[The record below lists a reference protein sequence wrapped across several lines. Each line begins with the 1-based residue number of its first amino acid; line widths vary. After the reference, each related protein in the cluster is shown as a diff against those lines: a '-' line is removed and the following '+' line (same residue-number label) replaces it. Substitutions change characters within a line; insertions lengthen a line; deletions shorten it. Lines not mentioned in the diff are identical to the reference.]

1 LALKVS
7 TGIIIGI
14 ELEIIVNF
22 IPELSVLLPFA
33 AACVVLAITPGPDMA
48 LFVGRA
54 LTYGRAAGFACMAGA
69 LSGILVHTA
78 LVALGLAALMKAAP
92 TAFWVLKLAG
102 AAYLVWLA
110 FDALKNGSSFTATRN
125 TSATPKPLVQHY
137 LTGLGINLLNPK
149 IVMFFLTFLPQ
160 FVSASDPNAVGKLF
174 FLGAMFNVVSLPIII
189 PMVWLADRFAAAM
202 KANPK
207 VTRATDYLFAG
218 VFSYFAIK
226 VITAQA
232 K

>member
-1 LALKVS
+1 M
-7 TGIIIGI
+7 
-14 ELEIIVNF
+14 NF
-22 IPELSVLLPFA
+22 IPELSVLIPFA

-54 LTYGRAAGFACMAGA
+54 LTYGRAAGFAAMAGA
-69 LSGILVHTA
+69 LSGIVVHTA

-92 TAFWVLKLAG
+92 TAFWALKIAG

-125 TSATPKPLVQHY
+125 AAAAQKPLIQHY

-160 FVSASDPNAVGKLF
+160 FVSAADPHAIGKLF
-174 FLGAMFNVVSLPIII
+174 FLGLMFNVVSLPIII
-189 PMVWLADRFAAAM
+189 PMVWLADKFSNAM
-202 KANPK
+202 RANPK

-226 VITAQA
+226 VITAEA
-232 K
+232 R

>member
-1 LALKVS
+1 MS
-7 TGIIIGI
+7 
-14 ELEIIVNF
+14 F
-22 IPELSVLLPFA
+22 IPEASVLIPFA

-54 LTYGRAAGFACMAGA
+54 LSYGRAAGFACMAGA
-69 LSGILVHTA
+69 LTGILVHTA

-92 TAFWVLKLAG
+92 AAFWALKIAG

-110 FDALKNGSSFTATRN
+110 FDALKNGSSFTAVRN
-125 TSATPKPLVQHY
+125 ASATRKPLIRHY

-160 FVSASDPNAVGKLF
+160 FVSAADPDAVGKLF

-189 PMVWLADRFAAAM
+189 PMVWLADRFAKAM

-226 VITAQA
+226 VIMA
-232 K
+232 KAG

>member
-1 LALKVS
+1 MS
-7 TGIIIGI
+7 
-14 ELEIIVNF
+14 F
-22 IPELSVLLPFA
+22 IPEASVLIPFA

-54 LTYGRAAGFACMAGA
+54 LSYGRAAGFACMAGA
-69 LSGILVHTA
+69 LTGILVHTA

-92 TAFWVLKLAG
+92 AAFWALKIAG

-110 FDALKNGSSFTATRN
+110 FDALKNGSSFTAVRN
-125 TSATPKPLVQHY
+125 TAATRKPLIRHY

-160 FVSASDPNAVGKLF
+160 FVSAADPDAVGKLF

-189 PMVWLADRFAAAM
+189 PMVWLADRFANAM

-218 VFSYFAIK
+218 VFSYFAIR

>member
-1 LALKVS
+1 M
-7 TGIIIGI
+7 
-14 ELEIIVNF
+14 NF
-22 IPELSVLLPFA
+22 VPELSVLVPFA

-69 LSGILVHTA
+69 LTGILVHTA

-92 TAFWVLKLAG
+92 TAFWALKIVG

-110 FDALKNGSSFTATRN
+110 YDALKNGSSFTATRN
-125 TSATPKPLVQHY
+125 AAATPKPLFRHY

-160 FVSASDPNAVGKLF
+160 FVSASDPNAIGKLF
-174 FLGAMFNVVSLPIII
+174 FLGAMFNVISLPIII

>member
-1 LALKVS
+1 MS
-7 TGIIIGI
+7 
-14 ELEIIVNF
+14 F
-22 IPELSVLLPFA
+22 IPEASVLIPFA

-54 LTYGRAAGFACMAGA
+54 LSYGRAAGFACMAGA
-69 LSGILVHTA
+69 LTGILVHTA

-92 TAFWVLKLAG
+92 AAFWALKIAG

-110 FDALKNGSSFTATRN
+110 FDALKNGSSFTAVRN
-125 TSATPKPLVQHY
+125 ASATRKPLIRHY

-160 FVSASDPNAVGKLF
+160 FVSAADPDAVGKLF

-189 PMVWLADRFAAAM
+189 PMVWLADRFANAM

-218 VFSYFAIK
+218 VFSYFAIR
-226 VITAQA
+226 VIMA
-232 K
+232 KAG